1 MNLET
6 IYRPGYKA
14 LSLPL
19 PALCLG
25 LLLSL
30 SVTPVRA
37 QSTSTGTVT
46 GVVSDQTS
54 AVVPGA
60 DVILTDVATSSTRK
74 TTTNDAGRYT
84 FVNVA
89 PGVYDISVSRTGF
102 QRAVIA
108 GQKVTVGL
116 EMTADVS
123 LQAGSVS
130 ETVLVTAT
138 TGAQLQTTN
147 AAVGTVITGK
157 QLDLL

>member
-1 MNLET
+1 MNWDT
-6 IYRPGYKA
+6 NYRLVYKA
-14 LSLPL
+14 LFSLL
-19 PALCLG
+19 LG
-25 LLLSL
+25 LSLGMILSFAGP
-30 SVTPVRA
+30 PVRA
-37 QSTSTGTVT
+37 QSTSSGTVSGMVT
-46 GVVSDQTS
+46 DQQG

-60 DVILTDVATSSTRK
+60 EVTLTDVATNASRK
-74 TTTNDAGRYT
+74 ATSNDAGRYT

-89 PGVYDISVSRTGF
+89 PGIYDISVSRTGF
-102 QRAVIA
+102 QRAVVA

-116 EMTADVS
+116 ELSADIA
-123 LQAGSVS
+123 LQAGSIS